1 MDRTPGSFI
10 EEKEFSLAWHY
21 RKADPEL
28 GIVRAR
34 ELKDALLHLIANL
47 NLGVLDGSELPLA
60 SQGAAW
66 GVCRSSPA
74 RRRSRRHYPLSLRL
88 TSYFYQ
94 PL

>member
-1 MDRTPGSFI
+1 MTWK
-10 EEKEFSLAWHY
+10 KEIRPIWHY

-60 SQGAAW
+60 
-66 GVCRSSPA
+66 
-74 RRRSRRHYPLSLRL
+74 
-88 TSYFYQ
+88 
-94 PL
+94 